1 MNYILAAF
9 IAFALSPIAAHA
21 VEPIAN
27 VKDFESQYI
36 KCFEAAFANR
46 CWSQTIKDHLTPTAQ
61 KPEQA
66 AAITETAFLNWVA
79 GHKIYRVYRGINENK
94 AEIYDQRS
102 YAIERDDGE
111 VMAVWIGLRRLLGQW
126 YLQRVSASSSD
137 DFIGSALRINPPESK

>member
-1 MNYILAAF
+1 MKCIFAIF
-9 IAFALSPIAAHA
+9 IALALSPIAAHA
-21 VEPIAN
+21 AEPIAS
-27 VKDFESQYI
+27 VQDFESQYI
-36 KCFEAAFANR
+36 KCFESAFANR
-46 CWSQTIKDHLTPTAQ
+46 CWSLAIKAHLTPAAQ

-79 GHKIYRVYRGINENK
+79 GHKVYRVYKGISENK

-137 DFIGSALRINPPESK
+137 EFIASALRINSPESK